1 MGVFFDAFE
10 PNNRLA
16 SASSNR
22 SRLVSAFVLVLTI
35 FGLYRC
41 FLRVL

>member
-1 MGVFFDAFE
+1 MGIFFDAFE
-10 PNNRLA
+10 PNDRLA
-16 SASSNR
+16 SASSDR

>member
-1 MGVFFDAFE
+1 MGIFFGVFE
-10 PNNRLA
+10 PNDRFA

-22 SRLVSAFVLVLTI
+22 SRLVSVFVPVLTI
-35 FGLYRC
+35 FGPYHC